1 MTIQMPP
8 PTSKAEKFRA
18 RANACVEQAG
28 NCSTEREKH
37 HWLTPAED
45 WLRWPGRTSTSP
57 SQGVVPSIKLPEPA
71 PGERLHAASRVA
83 SNVLRACGR
92 EICGSLA

>member
-1 MTIQMPP
+1 MPP

-28 NCSTEREKH
+28 NCSTEREKT
-37 HWLTPAED
+37 HWLTLAED
-45 WLRWPGRTSTSP
+45 WLKMA
-57 SQGVVPSIKLPEPA
+57 QDALPFA
-71 PGERLHAASRVA
+71 LAGSSSLNQASRNQHRVNACMAASRVA

-92 EICGSLA
+92 RFAEV

>member
-28 NCSTEREKH
+28 NCSTEREKN
-37 HWLTPAED
+37 HWLTLAED
-45 WLRWPGRTSTSP
+45 WLKMA
-57 SQGVVPSIKLPEPA
+57 QDELP
-71 PGERLHAASRVA
+71 
-83 SNVLRACGR
+83 LRPRR
-92 EICGSLA
+92 E